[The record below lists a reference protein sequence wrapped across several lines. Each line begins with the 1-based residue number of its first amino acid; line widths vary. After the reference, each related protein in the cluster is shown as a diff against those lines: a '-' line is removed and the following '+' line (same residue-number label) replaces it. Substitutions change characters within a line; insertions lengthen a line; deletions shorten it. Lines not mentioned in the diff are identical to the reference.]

1 MAHALALATALN
13 VDFTVAVIVNVD
25 VDVTV
30 AAVVTAA
37 LNAHKSAFKIVL
49 PQMSTK
55 QKLSWRMSN
64 F

>member
-1 MAHALALATALN
+1 MAHALALVAALN

-25 VDVTV
+25 VTV
-30 AAVVTAA
+30 AEVVTAA

-49 PQMSTK
+49 PQMSTE